1 MTTFIYIV
9 LAIMVACQIG
19 IILWVVKKND
29 ESDAKYEAELDR
41 IYGRKR

>member
-1 MTTFIYIV
+1 MTFIYIV
-9 LAIMVACQIG
+9 LGIMVACNIA
-19 IILWVVKKND
+19 IVVWVVLKSA